1 MALELAQAEVKAPV
15 TAIWRGNSGTGVRLS
30 NKDRVFFTEQLALLL
45 DTGANLHSGLLTL
58 SRQSANKTVKSLID
72 DIAEHI
78 SGGRSFSEAL
88 ARHPQSFST
97 TYVNLVEAG
106 EGGGFL
112 PRVLDQLLK
121 MEERREKLRSEV
133 VSALS
138 YPVFLMGFSMA
149 VVIFVLVV
157 VFPKFDAMFSSI
169 ADQLPPTT
177 RMLMAAS
184 EIMRTNYIAIFVFL
198 AALIALL
205 AYWAKSES
213 GRNIIDRVF
222 LYAPVIRSVFV
233 PLYIVQSLR
242 VMSLSLGN
250 GVSVPDTLGACREV
264 VSNKGYISF
273 IHGVEKSVQD
283 GAGITAGFRK
293 ADFMPDIVKEMIAT
307 GEDGGA
313 LPKVMDRVAS
323 YYETDL
329 EKRLGALSRMAEP
342 VMLIVMGLIVGILVS
357 SLILPIFQLSRAVG

>member
-1 MALELAQAEVKAPV
+1 
-15 TAIWRGNSGTGVRLS
+15 
-30 NKDRVFFTEQLALLL
+30 
-45 DTGANLHSGLLTL
+45 
-58 SRQSANKTVKSLID
+58 
-72 DIAEHI
+72 
-78 SGGRSFSEAL
+78 
-88 ARHPQSFST
+88 
-97 TYVNLVEAG
+97 
-106 EGGGFL
+106 
-112 PRVLDQLLK
+112 
-121 MEERREKLRSEV
+121 
-133 VSALS
+133 
-138 YPVFLMGFSMA
+138 MA